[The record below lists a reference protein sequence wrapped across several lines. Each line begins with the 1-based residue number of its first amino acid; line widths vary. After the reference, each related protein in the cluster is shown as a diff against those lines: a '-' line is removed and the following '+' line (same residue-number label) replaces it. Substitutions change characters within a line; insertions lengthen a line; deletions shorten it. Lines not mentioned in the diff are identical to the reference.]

1 MYKRDRAF
9 DTLVLQA
16 LRHLTRIVYT
26 LISIRT
32 FGLRFLLFLLSLS
45 FFIAGAGAMDLQ
57 EMLAQAVANDI
68 RTKALSSVLAN
79 TLIGIE
85 RASLAPGFQLRLSTG
100 EVRFGYAFNPDPGYP
115 PWLISVEPSGALILG
130 RKTETQVNVQ
140 LPVTAYFGE
149 GQTPKVALLPRMNIR
164 QPLDKLRR
172 GAGKLT
178 KVQEEQ
184 NRYAAEKARIDVLN
198 RVSEV
203 ERALL
208 SQMSSLL
215 KLEQARKELEQKLAD
230 AREQLEQ
237 ARRLRSFAEG
247 SVQQRQAE
255 FIVDKLERELAIS
268 RRRYTNAWKQLER
281 IVGQPVDSLPVE
293 LPEPVLALPDGD
305 QADRNP
311 DVYLAALYSEVERL
325 RLQEKVQPAKPKFFL
340 GGAVN
345 SLYSEV
351 RDKFYYTVGGNLE
364 AEYEDITASAGVG
377 GILQTATPFLSVGF
391 SYTFQD
397 HKLEALDR
405 KERENSLA
413 VSRWNLEA
421 AREAYFVA
429 REVLAL
435 EIEELELRRKSLEE
449 DRTLT
454 DLRLSETARWLEQ
467 GFSTAKEVQALRWER
482 EKLDYTARVLQLDAL
497 LVRSRLEALVA
508 LEGANP

>member
-1 MYKRDRAF
+1 
-9 DTLVLQA
+9 
-16 LRHLTRIVYT
+16 
-26 LISIRT
+26 
-32 FGLRFLLFLLSLS
+32 
-45 FFIAGAGAMDLQ
+45 MDLQ
-57 EMLAQAVANDI
+57 EMLAQAVANDV
-68 RTKALSSVLAN
+68 RTKVLSGVLAN
-79 TLIGIE
+79 TLIDIE
-85 RASLAPGFQLRLSTG
+85 RASLAPGFQLKLSTG

-115 PWLISVEPSGALILG
+115 PWLISIEPSGELILG
-130 RKTETQVNVQ
+130 RKTETQVNVA
-140 LPVTAYFGE
+140 LPLTVYFGE
-149 GQTPKVALLPRMNIR
+149 GEKTKPALLPRMNIR
-164 QPLDKLRR
+164 QPLDKLKRD
-172 GAGKLT
+172 AKKFT

-203 ERALL
+203 QRLLL
-208 SQMSSLL
+208 SQMTSLL

-230 AREQLEQ
+230 ARDTLEQ
-237 ARRLRSFAEG
+237 GRKLKTFAEG

-255 FIVDKLERELAIS
+255 FAVVKLERELELGKQ
-268 RRRYTNAWKQLER
+268 RYANAWKQLER
-281 IVGQPVDSLPVE
+281 IVGRPVDSLPAE

-311 DVYLAALYSEVERL
+311 DVYLAALFSEVERL

-345 SLYSEV
+345 SLYSEA

-364 AEYEDITASAGVG
+364 AEYEDFTASAGVG
-377 GILQTATPFLSVGF
+377 GEVSTATPFISVGF
-391 SYTFQD
+391 SYSFQD
-397 HKLEALDR
+397 RKIKALDR
-405 KERENSLA
+405 KERENSLE
-413 VSRWNLEA
+413 VSRWNLSA
-421 AREAYFVA
+421 ARDAYFAA

-449 DRTLT
+449 DRTLS
-454 DLRLSETARWLEQ
+454 DLRLSEATRWLEQ